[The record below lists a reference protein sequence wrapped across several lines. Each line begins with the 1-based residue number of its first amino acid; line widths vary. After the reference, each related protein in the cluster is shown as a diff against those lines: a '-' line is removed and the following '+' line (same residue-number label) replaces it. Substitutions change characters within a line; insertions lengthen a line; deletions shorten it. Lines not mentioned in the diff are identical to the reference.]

1 MKTANIRILQS
12 KGQSRLEAV
21 QIRKMLEYAGEAFFI
36 HRGFYGK
43 TWTVSHYRTGFAAVK
58 NARTMKE
65 AEKKFFLVMEQQ
77 KKNLQAELK
86 RVINQY
92 GAANESAEN

>member
-12 KGQSRLEAV
+12 EGQSRLEAV

-36 HRGFYGK
+36 HRGFGK

-65 AEKKFFLVMEQQ
+65 AEKNFFL
-77 KKNLQAELK
+77 
-86 RVINQY
+86 
-92 GAANESAEN
+92 